1 LNLVFIDDLTCWFWL
16 VVPAQPSIPYLNGY
30 MVNLPVTFA
39 WKCQLIVGA
48 VTIHCMEV
56 STHWCCCH
64 EMYHWRSNPKTCKKK
79 YMLCLDQLL
88 VSIWF

>member
-1 LNLVFIDDLTCWFWL
+1 
-16 VVPAQPSIPYLNGY
+16 VVPAQPSIPHLNGY

-56 STHWCCCH
+56 ST
-64 EMYHWRSNPKTCKKK
+64 R
-79 YMLCLDQLL
+79 
-88 VSIWF
+88 